1 MISPEEL
8 ELFKEN
14 VGECVECLGFL
25 STSKNY
31 SVAKMFALRGGYN
44 ALIKV

>member
-8 ELFKEN
+8 ELFKDN
-14 VGECVECLGFL
+14 VINGFL

-31 SVAKMFALRGGYN
+31 SIAKMFALRGGYN